1 MRHRFSTLM
10 LAAMLASA
18 GAAPTAPA
26 YSRIDTKTVRSGG
39 ASFIPGCP
47 YWLCGPPPPHCG
59 GPNNP
64 CPQKVKTNPSPIK
77 HA

>member
-1 MRHRFSTLM
+1 MRHRFFSLM
-10 LAAMLASA
+10 LAATLASV

-26 YSRIDTKTVRSGG
+26 NLRIDARTVQSGN
-39 ASFIPGCP
+39 ALFTPGCP

-64 CPQKVKTNPSPIK
+64 CPQ
-77 HA
+77 